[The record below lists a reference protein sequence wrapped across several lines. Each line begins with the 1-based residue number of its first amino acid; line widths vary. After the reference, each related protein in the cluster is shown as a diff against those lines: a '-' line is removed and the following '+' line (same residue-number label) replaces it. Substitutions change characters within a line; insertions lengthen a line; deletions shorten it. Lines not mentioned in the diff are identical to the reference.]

1 MGPVIDDL
9 TVLIPVRDDRRLLGA
24 IGSMEVECAVMVV
37 LNGATPAFEAW
48 VRERVPPRTRVL
60 SLPEPGL
67 GRAYNEGLRACD
79 TEYALLMDSDCRF
92 APGTIERL
100 RRGLAH
106 APLSKG
112 RVAFEAADCWS
123 RVVAQYREFHTSD
136 FVNAYSPPLALSR
149 TLVEVLLG
157 GFFREELAWSEDF
170 EFDRR
175 VRQRGLRIHHDP
187 EAVIFHPPLGLRA
200 DLRAAYNYGR
210 GYAMGERLGVLPRAQ
225 RGPVE
230 RLRRR
235 WRHFDDVWRAK
246 SLPAGLYALVWNEVL
261 RAGRDAEARR

>member
-9 TVLIPVRDDRRLLGA
+9 TVLVPVRDDRRLVDALA
-24 IGSMEVECAVMVV
+24 SMDVECPVLVV

-48 VRERVPPRTRVL
+48 VRERVPPRTRL
-60 SLPEPGL
+60 LCLPEPGL
-67 GRAYNEGLRACD
+67 GRAYNEGLRACE
-79 TEYALLMDSDCRF
+79 TEHALLMDSDCRF
-92 APGTIERL
+92 APGTIARL

-112 RVAFEAADCWS
+112 RVVFEARDRWS
-123 RVVAQYREFHTSD
+123 GIVAQYREFHTSD

-149 TLVEVLLG
+149 TVIELLLG
-157 GFFREELAWSEDF
+157 GFFCEALAWSEDF

-175 VRQRGLRIHHDP
+175 VRQRGIRIHHDP

-210 GYAMGERLGVLPRAQ
+210 GYAMGERLGVLPSPR
-225 RGPVE
+225 RSPVE

-235 WRHFDDVWRAK
+235 LRHFAEVRRAK

-261 RAGRDAEARR
+261 LAGRTVEARR